1 MAFLVVYVAG
11 EKLLFVFISNL
22 KYNQDFNETIKET
35 ASMVDKVLMM
45 LLHVSINVNPAA
57 RLL

>member
-35 ASMVDKVLMM
+35 ASMRDE
-45 LLHVSINVNPAA
+45 S
-57 RLL
+57 